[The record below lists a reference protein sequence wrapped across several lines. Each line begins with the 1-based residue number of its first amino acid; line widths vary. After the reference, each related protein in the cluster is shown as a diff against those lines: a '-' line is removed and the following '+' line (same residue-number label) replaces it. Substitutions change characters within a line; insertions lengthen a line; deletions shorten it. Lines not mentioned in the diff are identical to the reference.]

1 MLTRKFL
8 RTLGKY
14 KAQFISMVIMVTLG
28 IGMFVGFNM
37 EWVSIEHNM
46 TSFFETSGFADYRL
60 VDESGFSE
68 DVLTDIKRLN
78 GIENA
83 ARVISVNTDV
93 LDTDGDSINLN
104 VTTDPDVS
112 GFVLINGEKYDP
124 FEKNGIWLSDQY
136 AAKNNLTLG
145 DEITLQYK
153 NYQFTGKIKGFVKAA
168 EQLICVRDETQLM
181 PDFATHGFA
190 FISPTMY
197 EEVIGLDYYPQI
209 NVLSDLTKDDF
220 IDVCNK
226 TLKKTT
232 VILTKDDTVSYSEA
246 EGEASEGKA
255 MGSIL
260 PSLFLLIGLLTM
272 VTTMH
277 RLTVNEKIQIGTLKA
292 LGFRD
297 SKIIRH
303 YSFYA
308 FAVALLG
315 SVLGIGMGYGVAWS
329 IMNPNG
335 MMGTYLDMP
344 EWKLVFPWFCYVIIG
359 AIIVLLTFVGFT
371 SVRKMLGGSAADALR
386 TYTPKKIKPMLIEKT
401 RLFHKLSFGTRWNM
415 RDMNR
420 QKSRS
425 LMSLVG
431 IVGCTVLILASL
443 GMRDTMNGFLSM
455 YYDNGLNYASRIFL
469 TEESSDKEK
478 ADIIEKYNGDF
489 GASLNVQ
496 LNGNTVSLDI
506 YHIENDKLRFSDV
519 NAENISLSDD
529 GAYICMRLAE
539 KLNIGSGDS
548 IKISPFGTDDSYELK
563 VAGVFRSVSEN
574 IVITDRYAES
584 KGIPFNID
592 SVYTDFEKAGIIYD
606 GTVKSVQSKQMIMDS
621 FETFTG
627 IMDIMIYLLVGG
639 ALLLGV
645 IVLYNLG
652 IMSYTERY
660 REMATLKVVGFRNR
674 KIGRLLVGQNLF
686 LSALGVIL
694 GIPCGMFVLD
704 YLLKTLAGEY
714 EMKMMIGLPSYIV
727 TVLLTVG
734 MSIIVSLIV
743 AGKNK
748 KINMVEAL
756 KGAE

>member
-1 MLTRKFL
+1 
-8 RTLGKY
+8 
-14 KAQFISMVIMVTLG
+14 
-28 IGMFVGFNM
+28 
-37 EWVSIEHNM
+37 
-46 TSFFETSGFADYRL
+46 
-60 VDESGFSE
+60 
-68 DVLTDIKRLN
+68 
-78 GIENA
+78 
-83 ARVISVNTDV
+83 
-93 LDTDGDSINLN
+93 
-104 VTTDPDVS
+104 
-112 GFVLINGEKYDP
+112 
-124 FEKNGIWLSDQY
+124 
-136 AAKNNLTLG
+136 
-145 DEITLQYK
+145 
-153 NYQFTGKIKGFVKAA
+153 
-168 EQLICVRDETQLM
+168 
-181 PDFATHGFA
+181 
-190 FISPTMY
+190 
-197 EEVIGLDYYPQI
+197 
-209 NVLSDLTKDDF
+209 
-220 IDVCNK
+220 
-226 TLKKTT
+226 
-232 VILTKDDTVSYSEA
+232 
-246 EGEASEGKA
+246 
-255 MGSIL
+255 
-260 PSLFLLIGLLTM
+260 
-272 VTTMH
+272 
-277 RLTVNEKIQIGTLKA
+277 
-292 LGFRD
+292 
-297 SKIIRH
+297 
-303 YSFYA
+303 
-308 FAVALLG
+308 
-315 SVLGIGMGYGVAWS
+315 
-329 IMNPNG
+329 
-335 MMGTYLDMP
+335 
-344 EWKLVFPWFCYVIIG
+344 
-359 AIIVLLTFVGFT
+359 
-371 SVRKMLGGSAADALR
+371 
-386 TYTPKKIKPMLIEKT
+386 
-401 RLFHKLSFGTRWNM
+401 
-415 RDMNR
+415 
-420 QKSRS
+420 
-425 LMSLVG
+425 MSLVG

-489 GASLNVQ
+489 GASLSVQ

-584 KGIPFNID
+584 KGIPHNID

-606 GTVKSVQSKQMIMDS
+606 GIVKSVQSKQMIMDS

-694 GIPCGMFVLD
+694 GIPCGVFVLD

>member
-1 MLTRKFL
+1 MLTRKFF

-37 EWVSIEHNM
+37 EWVS
-46 TSFFETSGFADYRL
+46 
-60 VDESGFSE
+60 
-68 DVLTDIKRLN
+68 
-78 GIENA
+78 
-83 ARVISVNTDV
+83 
-93 LDTDGDSINLN
+93 
-104 VTTDPDVS
+104 
-112 GFVLINGEKYDP
+112 
-124 FEKNGIWLSDQY
+124 
-136 AAKNNLTLG
+136 
-145 DEITLQYK
+145 
-153 NYQFTGKIKGFVKAA
+153 
-168 EQLICVRDETQLM
+168 
-181 PDFATHGFA
+181 
-190 FISPTMY
+190 MY
-197 EEVIGLDYYPQI
+197 
-209 NVLSDLTKDDF
+209 
-220 IDVCNK
+220 
-226 TLKKTT
+226 
-232 VILTKDDTVSYSEA
+232 
-246 EGEASEGKA
+246 
-255 MGSIL
+255 
-260 PSLFLLIGLLTM
+260 
-272 VTTMH
+272 
-277 RLTVNEKIQIGTLKA
+277 
-292 LGFRD
+292 
-297 SKIIRH
+297 
-303 YSFYA
+303 
-308 FAVALLG
+308 
-315 SVLGIGMGYGVAWS
+315 
-329 IMNPNG
+329 
-335 MMGTYLDMP
+335 
-344 EWKLVFPWFCYVIIG
+344 
-359 AIIVLLTFVGFT
+359 
-371 SVRKMLGGSAADALR
+371 
-386 TYTPKKIKPMLIEKT
+386 
-401 RLFHKLSFGTRWNM
+401 
-415 RDMNR
+415 R

-489 GASLNVQ
+489 GASLSVQ

-584 KGIPFNID
+584 KGIPHNID

-606 GTVKSVQSKQMIMDS
+606 GIVKSVQSKQMIMDS

-694 GIPCGMFVLD
+694 GIPCGVFVLD